1 VARDRAELLAEERFV
16 ESSARHVS
24 GPAEV
29 ELEADQC
36 AAVCL
41 VRQGRWY
48 VDDFVEHHVRLG
60 VQHIVFLDNGSTDG
74 TVARLA
80 NRERVS
86 VFACDLP
93 YGKHK
98 YAMKRWLLRRF
109 ASSGWGLCVDSDE
122 HFDYPSS
129 SRLPLRSFLA
139 YLNAHRRDA
148 VRALMLDMFPRGSLR
163 SSWEAG
169 AGWRALHR
177 HYELFSMR
185 RRDFPV
191 AGMPPIRIF
200 SGGVRGR
207 LGVERLCLTKF
218 PLVRPA
224 GGVRF
229 LEEDAHLVSHAA
241 EADVSG
247 LLLHY
252 KFAPCFPA
260 RIADAVARKQYHEG
274 SSEYVCY
281 DVALRADPELCLWTE
296 NARLYESVDDL
307 AGTEH
312 LPVSEAYRAWVSAA
326 GASVRGLPR

>member
-1 VARDRAELLAEERFV
+1 MARDRDELLAEERFV
-16 ESSARHVS
+16 ESSTSHLS
-24 GPAEV
+24 GTAHI

-41 VRQGRWY
+41 VREGRWY
-48 VDDFVEHHVRLG
+48 VDDFIDHYLRLG

-74 TVARLA
+74 TVQRLA
-80 NRERVS
+80 GRDRVS
-86 VFACDLP
+86 VFACDLH

-109 ASSGWGLCVDSDE
+109 TRGGWGLCVDSDE

-129 SRLPLRSFLA
+129 SRLPLRSFLT
-139 YLNAHRRDA
+139 YLNARGRDA
-148 VRALMLDMFPRGSLR
+148 VRALMLDLYPRESLR

-169 AGWRALHR
+169 ESWRALHR
-177 HYELFSMR
+177 YYELDTMR
-185 RRDFPV
+185 RRAFPV
-191 AGMPPIRIF
+191 EGMPPIRIF
-200 SGGVRGR
+200 GGGVRGR
-207 LGVERLCLTKF
+207 LGVQRLCLTKF
-218 PLVRPA
+218 PLVRTG

-229 LEEDAHLVSHAA
+229 LEHDAHLVSHAA

-260 RIADAVARKQYHEG
+260 RIADALARRQYHEG
-274 SSEYVCY
+274 SSEYACY
-281 DVALRADPELCLWTE
+281 DAALRADPDLCLWT
-296 NARLYESVDDL
+296 ASSRRYDSVDDL

-312 LPVSEAYRAWVSAA
+312 LPVSDAYRAWVD
-326 GASVRGLPR
+326 GAR